1 MGADSVAAL
10 AYLTLF
16 ATVAAFLCYNFAL
29 SRLPATRVA
38 VFINAI
44 PVVSLLAAFL
54 ILGERLTPPAT
65 IRRRIGTVRRVPG
78 QLGKRIP

>member
-54 ILGERLTPPAT
+54 ILGERLTPPRNYSAPYWYCPACT
-65 IRRRIGTVRRVPG
+65 WPIG
-78 QLGKRIP
+78 